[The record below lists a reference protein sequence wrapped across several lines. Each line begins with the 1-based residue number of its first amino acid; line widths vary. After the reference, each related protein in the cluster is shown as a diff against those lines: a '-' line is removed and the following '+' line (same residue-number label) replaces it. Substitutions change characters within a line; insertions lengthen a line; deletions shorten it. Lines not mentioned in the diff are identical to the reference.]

1 MKRKNRM
8 TRPRDL
14 LRRPRR
20 PRVTMREVKRALSGA
35 MTALE
40 RHNEILAQQYATANE
55 VSEKVLMAWRAC
67 EQLRR

>member
-1 MKRKNRM
+1 
-8 TRPRDL
+8 
-14 LRRPRR
+14 
-20 PRVTMREVKRALSGA
+20 MREVKRALSGA